1 MSVGDKERE
10 AAEAGE
16 EGAGISSVDLVPA
29 KLARF
34 DRRFTGL
41 DIKLGKGQLKDMD
54 SINSNEISGGGRMW
68 WSSMHSNLASSP
80 RAENTIEPARWQER
94 KCSRIDKWRC
104 KNEVK
109 ICVSLVEFSYLL
121 D

>member
-68 WSSMHSNLASSP
+68 WSSMHSNLASS
-80 RAENTIEPARWQER
+80 NNITINM
-94 KCSRIDKWRC
+94 I
-104 KNEVK
+104 
-109 ICVSLVEFSYLL
+109 ICVKVIIFSQS
-121 D
+121 